1 MTEAFDL
8 KQDNL
13 LLQLKNMPKPP
24 ISKELAKEIGFDEK
38 KYEVIIEKL
47 LTQISEV
54 RQERMKENHIFEAK
68 IKSMQISEQ
77 NKNKKIIIKN
87 NTNNNV
93 KKNNNKNLK
102 IKLNRPKSNYKAVR
116 SSGYGMAPKK
126 IDIFSTRAKKKIID
140 NNKNTNINN
149 NNNKNKKLIPK
160 GKIIN
165 NNAKRNNNNNN
176 NSNINKEHIKNIE
189 NDKKIHK
196 NNLNINKEKIINN
209 QNQNIDLNK
218 IKNELDIINKENKLL
233 EEQYSKLKK
242 QNDNMQK
249 NNNNKILYKNNHD
262 LIKNNVEG
270 ISKSIINGLLYEL
283 IDDLNNIENKKRE
296 KEKEKINI
304 KKPNIKK
311 KKIIKIYKANPDK
324 KLIER
329 CNIYRNKFFEHMKLK
344 GSFISNN
351 IFKIYDDFVKE
362 MTNEI
367 CDNALNYCIEQID
380 SFIKKIEN
388 QK

>member
-1 MTEAFDL
+1 MTEPFDL

-38 KYEVIIEKL
+38 KYEAIIEKL
-47 LTQISEV
+47 LIQISEV
-54 RQERMKENHIFEAK
+54 RQERMKENHIFESK
-68 IKSMQISEQ
+68 IKSVQILGH
-77 NKNKKIIIKN
+77 NKNKNILIKNN
-87 NTNNNV
+87 NTNNNI

-126 IDIFSTRAKKKIID
+126 IDIFSTRTKKKIAD
-140 NNKNTNINN
+140 NNKNININ

-160 GKIIN
+160 CKIIN

-176 NSNINKEHIKNIE
+176 NINKEHIKNIE
-189 NDKKIHK
+189 NDKKINK
-196 NNLNINKEKIINN
+196 NNLNINKEKIIKN

-233 EEQYSKLKK
+233 EEQYSQLKK
-242 QNDNMQK
+242 QNDNIQK
-249 NNNNKILYKNNHD
+249 SNKNKILYKNNHD

-304 KKPNIKK
+304 KKPSVSKKKLIIKK
-311 KKIIKIYKANPDK
+311 YKANPDK

-329 CNIYRNKFFEHMKLK
+329 CNDYRNKFFEHMKLK